1 MIRQLNSNEIIKLL
15 GKDFDS
21 QSIDESKNELYVSA
35 DQLTNVCSILKNT
48 KQASFDLLTCISGVD
63 YVEYFQVVY
72 HLTSTIH
79 KHSCVL
85 KVNLFGRS
93 DLVCPSDYEFWQGA
107 DFQEREIWDLLGIYF
122 EGHPNMKRIFLWDGF
137 EGHPLRRDY
146 LESPR

>member
-15 GKDFDS
+15 GKGFDTLTEN
-21 QSIDESKNELYVSA
+21 QNKKELYVPV
-35 DQLTNVCSILKNT
+35 DKLINVAEKLKNS
-48 KQASFDLLTCISGVD
+48 QEASFDLLTCISGVD

-85 KVNLFGRS
+85 KVNLYGRS
-93 DLVCPSDYEFWQGA
+93 DLICPSVYDLWQGA

-137 EGHPLRRDY
+137 DGYPLRRDY

>member
-15 GKDFDS
+15 GKGFDTLT
-21 QSIDESKNELYVSA
+21 KNQNKKELYVPV
-35 DQLTNVCSILKNT
+35 DKLINVAEKLKNS
-48 KQASFDLLTCISGVD
+48 QEASFDLLTCISGVD

-79 KHSCVL
+79 KHSCVI
-85 KVNLFGRS
+85 KVNLYGRS
-93 DLVCPSDYEFWQGA
+93 DLICPSVYELWQGA

-137 EGHPLRRDY
+137 DGYPLRRDY

>member
-1 MIRQLNSNEIIKLL
+1 MIRQLNSNGIIKLL
-15 GKDFDS
+15 GKGFDTLTEN
-21 QSIDESKNELYVSA
+21 QNKKELYVPV
-35 DQLTNVCSILKNT
+35 DKLINVAEKLKNS
-48 KQASFDLLTCISGVD
+48 QEASFDLLTCISGVD

-85 KVNLFGRS
+85 KVNLYGRS
-93 DLVCPSDYEFWQGA
+93 DLICPSVYELWQGA

-137 EGHPLRRDY
+137 DGYPLRRDY

>member
-15 GKDFDS
+15 GKGFDTLTEN
-21 QSIDESKNELYVSA
+21 QNKKELYVPV
-35 DQLTNVCSILKNT
+35 DKLINVAEKLKNS
-48 KQASFDLLTCISGVD
+48 QEASFDLLTCISGVD

-85 KVNLFGRS
+85 KVNLYGRS
-93 DLVCPSDYEFWQGA
+93 DLICPSVYDLWQGA

>member
-63 YVEYFQVVY
+63 YVEYFQVRPN
-72 HLTSTIH
+72 H
-79 KHSCVL
+79 KCFS
-85 KVNLFGRS
+85 
-93 DLVCPSDYEFWQGA
+93 PSF
-107 DFQEREIWDLLGIYF
+107 
-122 EGHPNMKRIFLWDGF
+122 PKR
-137 EGHPLRRDY
+137 Y
-146 LESPR
+146 A

>member
-1 MIRQLNSNEIIKLL
+1 MIRQLNSSEIIKLL
-15 GKDFDS
+15 GKGFDT
-21 QSIDESKNELYVSA
+21 QSEDQNNNELYVSVDKLISVA
-35 DQLTNVCSILKNT
+35 EKLKSS
-48 KQASFDLLTCISGVD
+48 QGASFDLLTCISGVD

-85 KVNLFGRS
+85 KVNLYGRS
-93 DLVCPSDYEFWQGA
+93 DLICPSVYDLWQGA

-137 EGHPLRRDY
+137 DGYPLRRDY

>member
-15 GKDFDS
+15 GKGFDTLTEN
-21 QSIDESKNELYVSA
+21 QNKKELYVPV
-35 DQLTNVCSILKNT
+35 DKLINVAEKLKNS
-48 KQASFDLLTCISGVD
+48 QEASFDLLTCISGVD

-85 KVNLFGRS
+85 KVNLYGRS
-93 DLVCPSDYEFWQGA
+93 DLMCPSVYELWQGA

-137 EGHPLRRDY
+137 DGYPLRRDY

>member
-1 MIRQLNSNEIIKLL
+1 MIRQLNSNGIIKLL
-15 GKDFDS
+15 GKGFGTLTEN
-21 QSIDESKNELYVSA
+21 QNKKELYVPV
-35 DQLTNVCSILKNT
+35 DKLINVAEKLKNS
-48 KQASFDLLTCISGVD
+48 QEASFDLLTCISGVD

-85 KVNLFGRS
+85 KVNLYGRS
-93 DLVCPSDYEFWQGA
+93 DLICPSVYELWQGA

-137 EGHPLRRDY
+137 DGYPLRRDY

>member
-1 MIRQLNSNEIIKLL
+1 MIRQLNSSEIIKLL
-15 GKDFDS
+15 GKGFDT
-21 QSIDESKNELYVSA
+21 QSEDQNNNELYVPVDKLISVA
-35 DQLTNVCSILKNT
+35 EKLKSS
-48 KQASFDLLTCISGVD
+48 QEASFDLLTCISGVD
-63 YVEYFQVVY
+63 SVEYFQVVY

-85 KVNLFGRS
+85 KVNLYGRS
-93 DLVCPSDYEFWQGA
+93 DLICPSVYDLWQGA

-137 EGHPLRRDY
+137 DGYPLRRDY

>member
-1 MIRQLNSNEIIKLL
+1 MIKQLNSNEIIKLL
-15 GKDFDS
+15 GTDFGIQNDG
-21 QSIDESKNELYVSA
+21 QIEKELYVSPE
-35 DQLTNVCSILKNT
+35 QLINVVKKLKNS
-48 KQASFDLLTCISGVD
+48 KDASFDLLTCISGID

-72 HLTSTIH
+72 HLTSTVH

-85 KVNLFGRS
+85 KVNLYGRS
-93 DLVCPSDYEFWQGA
+93 DLVCPSVYDLWQGA

>member
-15 GKDFDS
+15 GKDFDKK
-21 QSIDESKNELYVSA
+21 IDDQVENELFVSA
-35 DQLTNVCSILKNT
+35 DQLKNVASKLKNT
-48 KQASFDLLTCISGVD
+48 KEASFDLLICISGVD

-85 KVNLFGRS
+85 KVNLYGRS
-93 DLVCPSDYEFWQGA
+93 DLVCPSVYEYWQGA
-107 DFQEREIWDLLGIYF
+107 DYQEREIWDLLGIYF

-137 EGHPLRRDY
+137 DGHPLRRDY
-146 LESPR
+146 LEAPR

>member
-1 MIRQLNSNEIIKLL
+1 MIKQLNSNEIIKLL
-15 GKDFDS
+15 GTDFGIQNDG
-21 QSIDESKNELYVSA
+21 QIKKELYVSPE
-35 DQLTNVCSILKNT
+35 QLINVVKKLKNS
-48 KQASFDLLTCISGVD
+48 KDASFDLLTCISGID

-72 HLTSTIH
+72 HLTSTVH

-85 KVNLFGRS
+85 KVNLYGRS
-93 DLVCPSDYEFWQGA
+93 DLVCPSVYDLWQGA

>member
-15 GKDFDS
+15 GKGFDTLTEN
-21 QSIDESKNELYVSA
+21 QNKKELYVPV
-35 DQLTNVCSILKNT
+35 DKLINVAEKLKNS
-48 KQASFDLLTCISGVD
+48 QEASFDLLTCISGVD

-85 KVNLFGRS
+85 KVNLYGRS
-93 DLVCPSDYEFWQGA
+93 DLICPSVYELWQGA

-137 EGHPLRRDY
+137 DGYPLRRDY